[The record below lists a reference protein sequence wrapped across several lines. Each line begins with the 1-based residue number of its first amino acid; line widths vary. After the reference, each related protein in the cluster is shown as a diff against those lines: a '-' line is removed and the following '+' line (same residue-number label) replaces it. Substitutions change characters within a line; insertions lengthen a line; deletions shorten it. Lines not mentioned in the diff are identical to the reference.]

1 MTTRWRRLI
10 KRFHP
15 EGIPWPASLFYNAIS
30 GSEMFL
36 RHYEIVAQDLS
47 RYGDAKHILDI
58 GTGPARLLIELRKV
72 FPHASLVGVDISP
85 AMIAQAQKN
94 IDTSDCTNNTK
105 VDVANVTKLPYEDAR
120 FDLVISTGSLHHWKD
135 PVPAL
140 SEIYRVTK
148 SGGYAL
154 MYDLVRKMPD
164 TMRDEVRSKFGSF
177 RLALL
182 WLHSFEEPFFSPD
195 EMEALGKESD
205 FTVEGTRFVGAL
217 CCLVLMKRDG
227 NGQNGE

>member
-15 EGIPWPASLFYNAIS
+15 EGIPWPASLFYNTIS
-30 GSEMFL
+30 GSEIFL
-36 RHYEIVAQDLS
+36 KHYEIVAHDLS

-58 GTGPARLLIELRKV
+58 GTGPGRLLIELRKV
-72 FPHASLVGVDISP
+72 FPYASLVGVDISQ
-85 AMIAQAQKN
+85 AMIEQAQNN
-94 IDTSDCTNNTK
+94 IHASGCANNTELS
-105 VDVANVTKLPYEDAR
+105 VANVTKLPYHDAK

-135 PVPAL
+135 PIPAL
-140 SEIYRVTK
+140 CEIHRVTK

-164 TMRDEVRSKFGSF
+164 SVRDQVRSEFGGF

-182 WLHSFEEPFFSPD
+182 WLHSFEEPFFEPE
-195 EMEALGKESD
+195 EMEALGKETD
-205 FTVEGTRFVGAL
+205 FSVEGTGFVGAL
-217 CCLVLMKRDG
+217 CCLVLKK
-227 NGQNGE
+227 